1 MNRLVNTIYRMW
13 MKCMRSRRKLLE
25 IQVAE
30 RTKELQQ
37 EIAERE
43 RAEEA
48 LQKSEE
54 CFKTLYKGIPIP
66 TYIWQMQDEDLVFI
80 DYNDAAEFIT
90 NGAVKKFLG
99 QKANM
104 MYRDNPKIITDLITC
119 YETRKT
125 IQKEMQYQF
134 RLTDQE
140 RALSV
145 SYVFV
150 PPDLIMVHTED
161 ITERKRAEEAWWE
174 SEKRFSTFMEYL
186 PANVTIKDHE
196 SKFLFAN
203 KHMRDLFDTGTW
215 IGKTAHEYFPPE
227 IAEKVL
233 STDRQALE
241 QGPIVFEEA
250 VPIKTGEVRIFET
263 RKFPIKQEGKP
274 DIIGVISIDITERKQ
289 AEDALRE
296 SEARAKGLLN
306 AIPDTMFRLN
316 REGIFLDYKA
326 KYSELYTQTEPI
338 IGKKAQDILPQE
350 FVKIAEHSIRTV
362 LETGEM
368 QIF

>member
-1 MNRLVNTIYRMW
+1 LHRKKKKNAIDKESKGYFISAVSREVDLSQKTIREYEKMGLVKPRREHRTNNRIYSNFDIAQIRQVSHLIHNEGFTLP
-13 MKCMRSRRKLLE
+13 CLRRLL
-25 IQVAE
+25 QSSPCWNVFDCDA
-30 RTKELQQ
+30 K
-37 EIAERE
+37 
-43 RAEEA
+43 
-48 LQKSEE
+48 EE
-54 CFKTLYKGIPIP
+54 CSA
-66 TYIWQMQDEDLVFI
+66 
-80 DYNDAAEFIT
+80 YNAPY
-90 NGAVKKFLG
+90 V
-99 QKANM
+99 
-104 MYRDNPKIITDLITC
+104 PC